1 MNRSVQERKCRYSI
15 RKLSVG
21 AVSMIVGAVVFG
33 TSPVLAQ
40 EGASEQPLANE
51 TQLSGESSTLTD
63 TEKSQPSSETELS
76 GNKQEQER
84 KDKQEEKIPR
94 DYYARDLENVETVIE
109 KEDVEEK
116 DIELYT
122 GKVEQ
127 LVHLRAG
134 ECLITFPE
142 DLHQPKVRINDE
154 PVKKVVFKVAIS

>member
-1 MNRSVQERKCRYSI
+1 MNRSIQERKCRYSI

-51 TQLSGESSTLTD
+51 TQLSGSSTLTD

-84 KDKQEEKIPR
+84 KDKQEEKFQ
-94 DYYARDLENVETVIE
+94 E
-109 KEDVEEK
+109 
-116 DIELYT
+116 
-122 GKVEQ
+122 
-127 LVHLRAG
+127 
-134 ECLITFPE
+134 ITMHE
-142 DLHQPKVRINDE
+142 IWKMSKQ
-154 PVKKVVFKVAIS
+154 

>member
-51 TQLSGESSTLTD
+51 TQLSGGSSTLTD

-84 KDKQEEKIPR
+84 M
-94 DYYARDLENVETVIE
+94 
-109 KEDVEEK
+109 
-116 DIELYT
+116 
-122 GKVEQ
+122 KV
-127 LVHLRAG
+127 L
-134 ECLITFPE
+134 
-142 DLHQPKVRINDE
+142 
-154 PVKKVVFKVAIS
+154 